1 MLVFYLKIDA
11 CIKKE
16 QTESLFLFLFSER
29 PDYLSPPTL

>member
-16 QTESLFLFLFSER
+16 QTEMG
-29 PDYLSPPTL
+29 DVLSGEFEKRY